1 MKPMENS
8 KEIADEISEICDAD
22 KRTTN
27 KEIAELADTITVE
40 MLEIVTN

>member
-1 MKPMENS
+1 MKTTKNS
-8 KEIADEISEICDAD
+8 KEIVDEIAEICDAD